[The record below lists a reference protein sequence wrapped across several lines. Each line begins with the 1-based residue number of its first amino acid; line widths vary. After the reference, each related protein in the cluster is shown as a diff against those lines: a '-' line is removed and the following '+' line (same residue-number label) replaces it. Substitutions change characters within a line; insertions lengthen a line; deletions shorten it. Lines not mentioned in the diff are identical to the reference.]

1 MPTVNVAAICDDL
14 GNRFRAVARIAFRCV
29 WGYVLIVG
37 PLWLAIGTCLIATGI
52 PAVAAEPPVVAVLV
66 RPDAPELDRHAAG
79 ELCGYLKKLYGSN
92 SMPAENPGAD
102 AEIVFLIG
110 SPTTNPAVAKAL
122 GPGGWPEVSDQGIV
136 LKRADV
142 DGKPAL
148 VVGGGSPKA
157 TLWAVY
163 ELVSR
168 WGVRYLLHG
177 DVFPES
183 PGTLRLPEEDVV
195 LEPKL
200 RVRQWRVIN
209 DFACGPESWGMVDY
223 RPVLDQLAKLK
234 FNRVFLS
241 IWTYQ
246 PFLHFEHKGVKR
258 QSAWLWFKYRY
269 PITDDMIGRQLFD
282 NRPEFWNPDLPY
294 GTGYEELAAAG
305 ERLVHE
311 LMAHA
316 HGRGMQC
323 VMTANPLEYPTE
335 FAPLLAD
342 SQPIRQLG
350 GETIVPGP
358 KLPPDDPGLTD
369 LATAVLRATV
379 NTYPEVDY
387 LLLCMPEHRQW
398 ESLDEQAW
406 NALDAK
412 YDLGRITSL
421 DQMLAAAAQRPDVP
435 GGAERAVR
443 EVKGDLVMLRFY
455 DRLLSECHA
464 LEGTKRPDMK
474 FIYCA
479 VAEELFPVLP
489 RILPPGSETLN
500 FLAYTP
506 ARVVKRRE
514 AIARLDTRT
523 VPATLIFTLH
533 DDNIG
538 LLPALTTG
546 SLHELTKDL
555 RRHGW
560 AGFSTRYWLIG
571 DHDPCVA
578 YLAQAAWDAAAT
590 PEGVYRDHVRAACGE
605 AAVPDMLAMFEA
617 VEKTSI
623 LLEWDGLGLGFP
635 VPDMMMK
642 HAQPGPMPEYCV
654 EARRGYQNA
663 LEAAHRAR
671 QKTPDGR
678 AGYID
683 YWIGRLEFGVGYFD
697 AIDAMHRGATAE
709 QAGQRAEAIQRAD
722 EALAHARAALESYA
736 RTARDRSDYGGIA
749 VMNEYV
755 YRPLRE
761 KAAGLKQK

>member
-1 MPTVNVAAICDDL
+1 MHSPDVASAVCDRPKT
-14 GNRFRAVARIAFRCV
+14 RFRATARIAARRPGGLV
-29 WGYVLIVG
+29 SGRSPALPGGRPVSDRDDDSGRGRRASGGRGRGRSGRAGTG
-37 PLWLAIGTCLIATGI
+37 PLRGRRVVRVLEEALRHCRD
-52 PAVAAEPPVVAVLV
+52 AAE
-66 RPDAPELDRHAAG
+66 
-79 ELCGYLKKLYGSN
+79 K
-92 SMPAENPGAD
+92 PGAD
-102 AEIVFLIG
+102 AVVVFLIG
-110 SPTTNPAVAKAL
+110 SPATNPAVAKAL

-136 LKRADV
+136 LKRAVV

-177 DVFPES
+177 DVLPES

-209 DFACGPESWGMVDY
+209 DFACGPESWGMADY

-241 IWTYQ
+241 VWTYQ

-282 NRPEFWNPDLPY
+282 NRPEFWNPDLPH
-294 GTGYEELAAAG
+294 GAGYEELAAAG

-358 KLPPDDPGLTD
+358 KLPPDDPGLTE

-406 NALDAK
+406 KALDAK
-412 YDLGRITSL
+412 YDLSRITSL
-421 DQMLAAAAQRPDVP
+421 DEMLAAAAQRPDVP

-455 DRLLSECHA
+455 DRLLSECQCPGGHEAAGHEVHLLRRRRGTVPRLAADPPAGLGDAQFPRVHA
-464 LEGTKRPDMK
+464 GPRGEAPRGHRSAGHPDRARDAHLHAARRQHR
-474 FIYCA
+474 A
-479 VAEELFPVLP
+479 VAGPDDRFAPRVDQGPSPPRLGRLFDAVLADRRP
-489 RILPPGSETLN
+489 RSVRGVPGPSGVGRGGH
-500 FLAYTP
+500 
-506 ARVVKRRE
+506 ARGRLSRPGPRRLRRSGG
-514 AIARLDTRT
+514 AGHAGHVRGGR
-523 VPATLIFTLH
+523 
-533 DDNIG
+533 
-538 LLPALTTG
+538 
-546 SLHELTKDL
+546 KDL
-555 RRHGW
+555 DLAGVGRSW
-560 AGFSTRYWLIG
+560 AGFSRAG
-571 DHDPCVA
+571 HD
-578 YLAQAAWDAAAT
+578 D
-590 PEGVYRDHVRAACGE
+590 
-605 AAVPDMLAMFEA
+605 
-617 VEKTSI
+617 
-623 LLEWDGLGLGFP
+623 
-635 VPDMMMK
+635 
-642 HAQPGPMPEYCV
+642 
-654 EARRGYQNA
+654 EARSAGPDARVLRRGPPRLPA
-663 LEAAHRAR
+663 MRWRPRVARGRRRPTAGPATSTTGSAGWSSASAISTRSTPCAAGRRPRRPANVPR
-671 QKTPDGR
+671 RSSVPTRPWPTRVPRWNPTP
-678 AGYID
+678 AS
-683 YWIGRLEFGVGYFD
+683 L
-697 AIDAMHRGATAE
+697 ATAPTT
-709 QAGQRAEAIQRAD
+709 AG
-722 EALAHARAALESYA
+722 S
-736 RTARDRSDYGGIA
+736 
-749 VMNEYV
+749 
-755 YRPLRE
+755 P
-761 KAAGLKQK
+761 